1 MTGSTEMPQAI
12 GSVDIEKLVLS
23 EYPGA
28 KTGEEV
34 TETYLELI
42 AKEYNSDLKKMLFA
56 TSVCSDDVN
65 VSTDFRRVLSRPFT
79 MGGLGGL
86 PYSGFTG
93 MVAFS
98 HHIPDGGDGFIFY
111 GPHIGITDEGELGRL
126 RRIGQKRLTNSCGAL
141 MLALERFG
149 MEEHGMETY
158 VPHNVDYDY
167 QQMMLET
174 MLMPFKHQ
182 ILTADDP
189 KKEITS
195 YAYYKIDKQIKRLVK
210 LAIKEFRCEKIF
222 LLGGI
227 IVNTSEDYHEYV
239 QIKNFDV
246 IYLKETLSLL
256 PMHNI
261 MSTAAFKNL

>member
-1 MTGSTEMPQAI
+1 MSAVKGSM
-12 GSVDIEKLVLS
+12 DISSLVNK

-34 TETYLELI
+34 TETYLNLI
-42 AKEYNSDLKKMLFA
+42 EKEYQSDLSKMLFA

-93 MVAFS
+93 MVAYS
-98 HHIPDGGDGFIFY
+98 HHIPDGGDAFIFY
-111 GPHIGITDEGELGRL
+111 GPHIGITDDGELGRM
-126 RRIGQKRLTNSCGAL
+126 RRVGQTRLTNSCGAL

-149 MEEHGMETY
+149 AEEHGLETY
-158 VPHNVDYDY
+158 VPHHVDYDY
-167 QQMMLET
+167 QQMMLES

-182 ILTADDP
+182 ILIADNP
-189 KKEITS
+189 KKEITNF
-195 YAYYKIDKQIKRLVK
+195 AYYKIDKQIKRLVK
-210 LAIKEFRCEKIF
+210 MAIKEFQCEKIF

-227 IVNTSEDYHEYV
+227 IINTAEEYHDYV

-246 IYLKETLSLL
+246 IYMKETLSLL

-261 MSTAAFKNL
+261 MSTEAFKNL